1 MDSEMRT
8 RAKDAIRRIFSY
20 AAYEVDDLESP
31 LDLSAMKGE
40 DCVVIMVSDEPRE
53 AGEFNARNF
62 KLRIGERDITCKK
75 LLFTMNESLK
85 LHTCTRWGPADLAAR
100 AGEAVLA
107 EVLNRPLHITL
118 EVEHLVP
125 GESNQELVG
134 PEILH
139 LPLKIDAKR
148 AVQIAGIEGSPHCRY
163 IPYWQYHSVCKG
175 ERTYKGQRVM
185 FSGEKEGV
193 LNAINGQYGEMPEG
207 TFEKSGIL
215 ADGERVSPKISKD
228 EASQRIMNVL
238 VEEQVK
244 KVRIRQEKG
253 DAIFYEEK
261 LFKPEGD
268 EVRVDLSLVYIPVW
282 EVKGKKIVE
291 VNAFSGEVLTEPMD
305 EGCEIL

>member
-8 RAKDAIRRIFSY
+8 RVKDAIRRIFSF
-20 AAYEVDDLESP
+20 AAYDVDDLESP
-31 LDLSAMKGE
+31 LDLSAMKGD
-40 DCVVIMVSDEPRE
+40 DCVVIMVTDEPRE
-53 AGEFNARNF
+53 EGELDARTF
-62 KLRIGERDITCKK
+62 KLRVGERDITCKK
-75 LLFTMNESLK
+75 LLFTMNENLK
-85 LHTCTRWGPADLAAR
+85 PRTCTRWGPTDLAAR

-107 EVLNRPLHITL
+107 EVLNRQLQLTL
-118 EVEHLVP
+118 EVASP
-125 GESNQELVG
+125 IADAGSQELVG

-148 AVQIAGIEGSPHCRY
+148 AVHIAGIEGTPHCRY
-163 IPYWQYHSVCKG
+163 IPHWQYHSVCKG
-175 ERTYKGQRVM
+175 EHTYKGQRVV
-185 FSGEKEGV
+185 FSGEKKGV
-193 LNAINGQYGEMPEG
+193 LNAINGQFGESPEG

-215 ADGERVSPKISKD
+215 ADGERVSPKITKED
-228 EASQRIMNVL
+228 ALQRIMNVV
-238 VEEQVK
+238 VEEQTK

-268 EVRVDLSLVYIPVW
+268 EVRVDLSLVYVPVW

-291 VNAFSGEVLTEPMD
+291 VNAYSGEVLTEPMD